1 MKVLIACEFSGIVR
15 EAFNQRGHRAT
26 SADLLPTE
34 IPGDHYQGD
43 VLEILDQGWDLM
55 IAHPPCT
62 YLANSGVCWLKKD
75 PSRWAKMDAASN
87 FFYQMLGAPIPKICV
102 ENPIPHGHACLPN
115 YTQIIH
121 PWQFG
126 HMEQKPTC
134 LWLKGLPPLF
144 ETNNVK
150 EEMMKLPANVRQ
162 RIHYIG
168 PGKNRQKERSRT
180 FLGIGWAMA
189 DQWGSM
195 SDPDRCEWCEMGV
208 EGCQN

>member
-1 MKVLIACEFSGIVR
+1 MSGKLRVLVACEFSGIVR

-43 VLEILDQGWDLM
+43 VRDILDQGWDLM

-62 YLANSGVCWLKKD
+62 YLANSGVCWISKQPGRIFKV
-75 PSRWAKMDAASN
+75 KEAAD
-87 FFYQMLGAPIPKICV
+87 FFLTLWGAEIPKICI
-102 ENPIPHGHACLPN
+102 ENPIPHKYGNLPE

-134 LWLKGLPPLF
+134 LWLKGLPGLQP
-144 ETNNVK
+144 TNNVK
-150 EEMMKLPANVRQ
+150 QEMMNLPRNKRQ
-162 RIHYIG
+162 RIHWEPPG
-168 PGKNRQKERSRT
+168 PERQKNRSRT
-180 FLGIGWAMA
+180 YAGIAAAFA
-189 DQWGSM
+189 DRWG
-195 SDPDRCEWCEMGV
+195 DL
-208 EGCQN
+208 